1 MREATDERPRPKAKS
16 QRRQIALREL
26 LRHIDENLD
35 GDLSLAT
42 LAQRAEMSTSR
53 FSHWFREQMRATPHA
68 YVVNARL
75 ERAKELL
82 RSSESPLIEIAFA
95 VGFSSQSCLNV
106 TFCRR
111 AGMTPTQYR
120 AQFSKKAKDTTRRS
134 VRTSPMRA
142 GAVQPSTKRRGDPR

>member
-1 MREATDERPRPKAKS
+1 MTEATDERPRPRAKS
-16 QRRQIALREL
+16 QRREIALREL
-26 LRHIDENLD
+26 LRHIGENLE

-42 LAQRAEMSTSR
+42 LARRAEMSPSR
-53 FSHWFREQMRATPHA
+53 FSHWFREQMGTTPHA
-68 YVVNARL
+68 FILEARL

-120 AQFSKKAKDTTRRS
+120 AQFSKKAKDTARRA
-134 VRTSPMRA
+134 VRSSPLRA
-142 GAVQPSTKRRGDPR
+142 RAVQPSTKRRGDPR